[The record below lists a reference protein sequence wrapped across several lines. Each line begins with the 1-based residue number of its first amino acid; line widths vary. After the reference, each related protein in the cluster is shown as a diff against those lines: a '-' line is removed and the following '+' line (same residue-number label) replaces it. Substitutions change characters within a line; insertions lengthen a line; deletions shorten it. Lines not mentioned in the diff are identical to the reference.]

1 MTTADPSFQ
10 FCAHDS
16 PVPHRPRKRSPHD
29 QSKVT
34 LQEFSSLRLRLRVAV
49 GSSEPCRLAN
59 RSPSSSHG
67 WSREGGGPPSGHQ
80 GSHLGV
86 IASLEKAGRQGR
98 RGSPHH
104 VAGVRVAL
112 ARISRHRDRVA
123 AQKVKGNKRDASM
136 GIAISLRDTIL
147 RVSNCVPKVSCSRG
161 FSAWTSTWSTGHCT
175 PKKDHV
181 VVILSY
187 PLHLAAALSAAPPGL
202 VAVTAMYRQCSW
214 NR

>member
-1 MTTADPSFQ
+1 MSAPSCGGSKSRERNGILTRLYGGSGSWICSSESGERSEKTVSSGQRDEGRRKAANPMPSRRQPMPAGLMATSDPSFQ

-16 PVPHRPRKRSPHD
+16 PVPHRRRKRSPHD
-29 QSKVT
+29 QSNVT

-49 GSSEPCRLAN
+49 GSSEPCRFAN

-98 RGSPHH
+98 RGSQHH
-104 VAGVRVAL
+104 LAGVRVAL

-123 AQKVKGNKRDASM
+123 PQQVKGNKRDAVN
-136 GIAISLRDTIL
+136 G
-147 RVSNCVPKVSCSRG
+147 
-161 FSAWTSTWSTGHCT
+161 
-175 PKKDHV
+175 
-181 VVILSY
+181 Y
-187 PLHLAAALSAAPPGL
+187 
-202 VAVTAMYRQCSW
+202 
-214 NR
+214 